1 MHTRTH
7 MHTHTRTI
15 YQICS
20 DILNFYVRLN
30 CDILRFGATHLLTSM
45 CAGSGPVAVGGVHEQ
60 GEKLDTGGLAGAVQ
74 VALMV
79 HLSPP
84 L

>member
-1 MHTRTH
+1 
-7 MHTHTRTI
+7 
-15 YQICS
+15 
-20 DILNFYVRLN
+20 
-30 CDILRFGATHLLTSM
+30 M

-79 HLSPP
+79 HLSPS